1 MRTMNDREL
10 RRWLDDPDSGP
21 VLQARH
27 RHQANWSW
35 W

>member
-1 MRTMNDREL
+1 MNEREL
-10 RRWLDDPDSGP
+10 RRWRHDPGYDP
-21 VLQARH
+21 VQQVRH